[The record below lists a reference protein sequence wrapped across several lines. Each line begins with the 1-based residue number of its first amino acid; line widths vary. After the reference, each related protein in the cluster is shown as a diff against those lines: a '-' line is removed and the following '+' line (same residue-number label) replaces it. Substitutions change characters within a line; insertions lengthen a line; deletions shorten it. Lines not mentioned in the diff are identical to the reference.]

1 MRAAVVGTG
10 FVSTARR
17 RKIAVVGGGFVGA
30 ATGKGLSR
38 QGHDVTFLDVDPDKI
53 RALRAQRLSALEPR
67 DYRILHTE
75 MTMFCV
81 PTPTAGGRIQLDC
94 LRTAVEHFAVLLRL
108 HRKYHTVVIRS
119 TVPPGTTRKL
129 VLPTIERLS
138 GKKAGRDF
146 GLVMQPEYLRE
157 VSAEQDFARPWFITI
172 GEFDKRSG
180 DVVSGVYRGFDAPIE
195 RVSLEEAE
203 FQKYVHNVYNAV
215 KIAFFNEMRVVANNE
230 GWDAMAIFN
239 ATAESCEGM
248 WNPLYGIRDF
258 GPFDGSCL
266 PKDAAALLQWGDEN
280 GHRLEILRSVISENF
295 HHELVLGRNSKVR
308 NNVLNN
314 ILDASHA

>member
-1 MRAAVVGTG
+1 MRGIAGAG
-10 FVSTARR
+10 FVSIARH

-30 ATGKGLSR
+30 ATGKGLAR
-38 QGHDVTFLDVDPDKI
+38 QGHDITFLDVDPVKL
-53 RALRAQRLSALEPR
+53 RALRAQGLSAIEPR
-67 DYRILHTE
+67 DYTTLHTD

-81 PTPTAGGRIQLDC
+81 PTPTLGGKVQLDS
-94 LRTAVEHFAVLLRL
+94 LRAAVEHFAVLLRS
-108 HRKYHTVVIRS
+108 HRGYHTVVIRS
-119 TVPPGTTRKL
+119 TVPPGTTRRL
-129 VLPTIERLS
+129 VLPTIEGLS
-138 GKKAGRDF
+138 GKSAGRDF

-172 GEFDKRSG
+172 GQLDKRSG
-180 DVVSGVYRGFDAPIE
+180 EVVSAVYQGFDAPIE

-280 GHRLEILRSVISENF
+280 GHRLEILRSVIEENF
-295 HHELVLGRNSKVR
+295 RHESVLGRNRKVR
-308 NNVLNN
+308 NNVLCD